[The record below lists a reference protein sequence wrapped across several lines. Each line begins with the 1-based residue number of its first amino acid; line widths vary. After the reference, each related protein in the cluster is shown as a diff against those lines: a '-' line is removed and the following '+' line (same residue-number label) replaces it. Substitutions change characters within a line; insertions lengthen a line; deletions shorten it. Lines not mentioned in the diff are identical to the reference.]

1 MEYSV
6 EAVLVVSKEEI
17 ESIVKVDVEND
28 NQHEAYTIA
37 ITKWHEVY
45 GEDVVIP
52 EESKCRITKSSE
64 IIVQDS
70 DSGMTEDVVTV
81 SGGLYPYDPVDKSI
95 DIDEIPYSIFEYI
108 RQLKKDK
115 IIIQPEFQR
124 NQIWTVKQKSQFIE
138 SIILNFPLPPI
149 YLNETKEG
157 KYLVID
163 GLQRTTTLCSFM
175 DDGFALTSLEAIPSY
190 NGYKFSD
197 LSDVLKSKIEDK
209 KIVIF
214 SLKPSTPSVVIYD
227 LFKRI
232 NTGGTQLNRQ
242 EIRNC
247 IYIGKSTRLLKSLS
261 ESAEFKRAI
270 DWGVSSKRMKDR
282 EVVLRYIAFRWQDI
296 ENEYTGDMSGF
307 VEGMMRKINLMDDI
321 DIEKITLDFIETMQ
335 KAYIV
340 LGQDGFR
347 IRTQHTR
354 GVVNIALFE
363 SICLALSKNSISDT
377 ENKRDIIKENYQ
389 ALLND
394 STYISASTSSTSS
407 KNNVLTRFQIANEI
421 INGGL

>member
-1 MEYSV
+1 MKYSI
-6 EAVLVVSKEEI
+6 EAELIVSKEVI
-17 ESIVKVDVEND
+17 EVIVEVDVD
-28 NQHEAYTIA
+28 NQQEAYTAAIA
-37 ITKWHEVY
+37 KWHEIY
-45 GEDVVIP
+45 GEEVIIP
-52 EESKCRITKSSE
+52 EQSKCRITE
-64 IIVQDS
+64 RTELIVQDS

-124 NQIWTVKQKSQFIE
+124 NQIWTIKQKSQFIE

-163 GLQRTTTLCSFM
+163 GLQRTTALRSFL
-175 DDGFALTSLEAIPSY
+175 DDEFVLTSLEAIPSY
-190 NGYKFSD
+190 NGKKFSD

-247 IYIGKSTRLLKSLS
+247 IYIGNSTRLLKSL
-261 ESAEFKRAI
+261 AEGEDFKRAI
-270 DWGVSSKRMKDR
+270 DWGVSPKRMKDR
-282 EVVLRYIAFRWQDI
+282 EVVLRYLAFRWQDI
-296 ENEYTGDMSGF
+296 EEEYTGDMSGF
-307 VEGMMRKINLMDDI
+307 VEGMMRKINLMDDSS
-321 DIEKITLDFIETMQ
+321 IEEIKLDFIETMQ
-335 KAYIV
+335 KARLV

-347 IRTQHTR
+347 IRTEHTR

-377 ENKRDIIKENYQ
+377 ENKRDILRDNYQ

-394 STYISASTSSTSS
+394 SNYISASTSSTSS
-407 KNNVLTRFQIANEI
+407 KNNVLTRFRIANEL
-421 INGGL
+421 INKGL